1 MLDGCGRLRVRAR
14 PAARDQTRVIVVA
27 MFTFL
32 GTWNDFFGPLIYLT
46 KTSTYTLALDFQV
59 WATSEPV
66 NQVMTV
72 AILLTLAPAAL
83 FLVLR
88 KHLRHGIGMVVTVE

>member
-1 MLDGCGRLRVRAR
+1 MLDGCGRLRVLWHVLLPKIK
-14 PAARDQTRVIVVA
+14 PALIVVA

-59 WATSEPV
+59 WAVTQQAEVRVTSRSRS
-66 NQVMTV
+66 TV
-72 AILLTLAPAAL
+72 LWRW
-83 FLVLR
+83 LR
-88 KHLRHGIGMVVTVE
+88 